1 MLKRDNNTRWNSW
14 LVMLELA
21 IDLKNQIR
29 VFINKNYN
37 LISKNN
43 LSSNKWE
50 TIRETINILQP
61 FQDMTE
67 ALEGDKTTLDEVL

>member
-1 MLKRDNNTRWNSW
+1 
-14 LVMLELA
+14 MLELA